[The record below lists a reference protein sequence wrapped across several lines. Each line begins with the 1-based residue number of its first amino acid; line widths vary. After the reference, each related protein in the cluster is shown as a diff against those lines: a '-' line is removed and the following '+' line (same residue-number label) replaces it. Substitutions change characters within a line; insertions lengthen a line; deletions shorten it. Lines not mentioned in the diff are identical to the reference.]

1 MEISKLENR
10 KTISITLNFGS
21 VKTLT
26 KLINFYLAWPGKD
39 GRTHKLP
46 KSGTKEIH

>member
-26 KLINFYLAWPGKD
+26 KFINLYLTWSRKD
-39 GRTHKLP
+39 GSTHKLP